1 MKTTKK
7 IRMER
12 NSKRDGGWELFKFK
26 TVEADSGTISFWAR
40 IDIYHPKLM
49 ILLFDQIIDSM
60 FSSLLDH
67 WNPVS

>member
-26 TVEADSGTISFWAR
+26 TVEADSGTISFWGQNR
-40 IDIYHPKLM
+40 YIPPEID
-49 ILLFDQIIDSM
+49 DSII
-60 FSSLLDH
+60 
-67 WNPVS
+67 